1 MVDSSK
7 LLNRLYNLR
16 GEDSIVLKQLDDDNE
31 VALKLKK
38 KNEEE
43 KKDLE
48 SKINSLKSDSKKL
61 NSQAEKLTT
70 LLGKS
75 KAEDFAFLNEKLG
88 LDFNPTAVLDRLNN
102 SLSSELEKID
112 DNLDKGEERL
122 KVVKNDLNS
131 AVSQIDELAI
141 RKAEAIENQVK
152 LNEIFKLALEGSSTI
167 TRDSITS
174 LLAKFNFDENEQ
186 REAAKL
192 MMFPE
197 DGLYEFDKKYVAPA
211 VESKPAKEEVEEK
224 KEPEVEVAKEESVKE
239 EEVKEETNEGG
250 YLTDDSEESTPLV
263 LESSE
268 DALNVP
274 KEEEVKEEIKET
286 KEVKEEKTKASKVT
300 KEEVES
306 YMEEAGLSV
315 ADFNSVDLNNVVS
328 KFDPEVFKKN
338 VEYVKS
344 QNINLDIF
352 VDNVEFLTDKE
363 LVEKMEALVNVGKDP
378 FDIYLNPN
386 VLLKYDLEE
395 LKQAINILTDSGLDP
410 KKVPLM
416 AF

>member
-1 MVDSSK
+1 MVDNSK

-16 GEDSIVLKQLDDDNE
+16 GEDSIVLRQLDDDNE

-38 KNEEE
+38 KNEDE
-43 KKDLE
+43 KKELE
-48 SKINSLKSDSKKL
+48 SKINGLKSDSKKL
-61 NSQAEKLTT
+61 NTQAEKLTT

-75 KAEDFAFLNEKLG
+75 KTEEFAFLNEKLG
-88 LDFNPTAVLDRLNN
+88 LDFNPAEVLNRLNN
-102 SLSSELEKID
+102 SLPGELEKID
-112 DNLDKGEERL
+112 EDLGKGEERL
-122 KVVKNDLNS
+122 KVVRNDLNS
-131 AVSQIDELAI
+131 AVSQIDELAL

-211 VESKPAKEEVEEK
+211 VAKEPVKEEPEVKEEPAKEE
-224 KEPEVEVAKEESVKE
+224 S
-239 EEVKEETNEGG
+239 NDNG
-250 YLTDDSEESTPLV
+250 YLSDSQEEAPLV
-263 LESSE
+263 LENNE

-274 KEEEVKEEIKET
+274 KAEEVKEEPA
-286 KEVKEEKTKASKVT
+286 KEEKAKVEKVT
-300 KEEVES
+300 KEDVEKC
-306 YMEEAGLSV
+306 MEEVGLNP
-315 ADFNSVDLNNVVS
+315 ADFNNIDLNNVVS
-328 KFDPEVFKKN
+328 KFDSEVLKKN

-344 QNINLDIF
+344 QNINFDIF

>member
-16 GEDSIVLKQLDDDNE
+16 GEDSIVLKQLDDDND

-43 KKDLE
+43 KKELE
-48 SKINSLKSDSKKL
+48 SKISSLKSDSKKL
-61 NSQAEKLTT
+61 NTQAEKLTM

-75 KAEDFAFLNEKLG
+75 KVEDFAFLNERLG

-102 SLSSELEKID
+102 SLSGELEKID
-112 DNLDKGEERL
+112 SDLDKGEDRL
-122 KVVKNDLNS
+122 KVVKNDLSS

-141 RKAEAIENQVK
+141 RKSEAIENQVK
-152 LNEIFKLALEGSSTI
+152 LNEIFKLALDGSSTI

-211 VESKPAKEEVEEK
+211 VEKKPVKEEVEEK
-224 KEPEVEVAKEESVKE
+224 KEPVVEVAKEEPKKE
-239 EEVKEETNEGG
+239 EVIEEVSNDNGYLANDSQEEAPLVLENHEEETLNIPKEEVNEEPKNEEVKEEKKQT
-250 YLTDDSEESTPLV
+250 
-263 LESSE
+263 
-268 DALNVP
+268 
-274 KEEEVKEEIKET
+274 
-286 KEVKEEKTKASKVT
+286 KVT
-300 KEEVES
+300 REELET
-306 YMEEAGLSV
+306 YLEDEGLTP
-315 ADFNSVDLNNVVS
+315 ADFSTIDLNNVVG

-338 VEYVKS
+338 VDYIKS
-344 QNINLDIF
+344 QNINFDIF

>member
-16 GEDSIVLKQLDDDNE
+16 GEDSVVLKQLDDDNE

-43 KKDLE
+43 KKELE
-48 SKINSLKSDSKKL
+48 AKISGLKSDSKKL
-61 NSQAEKLTT
+61 NTQAEKLTT

-75 KAEDFAFLNEKLG
+75 KVEDFAFLNEKLG

-102 SLSSELEKID
+102 SLSGELEKID
-112 DNLDKGEERL
+112 EDLDKGEERL

-141 RKAEAIENQVK
+141 RKTEAIENQAK
-152 LNEIFKLALEGSSTI
+152 LNEVFKLALEGSSNI

-174 LLAKFNFDENEQ
+174 LLEKFNFDENEQ

-211 VESKPAKEEVEEK
+211 AEKKVTKEEPEVK
-224 KEPEVEVAKEESVKE
+224 KEPVVEVAKEEPVKE
-239 EEVKEETNEGG
+239 KVVEESTNEGG
-250 YLTDDSEESTPLV
+250 YLSDSQEESPLV
-263 LESSE
+263 LENSE
-268 DALNVP
+268 ETLNVP
-274 KEEEVKEEIKET
+274 KAEEVKEEKIEVADKPAKIT
-286 KEVKEEKTKASKVT
+286 KEDVEKAL
-300 KEEVES
+300 
-306 YMEEAGLSV
+306 EEAGLNV
-315 ADFNSVDLNNVVS
+315 ADFNSIDLNNVVS
-328 KFDPEVFKKN
+328 KFDVDVFKKN

-344 QNINLDIF
+344 QNINFDIF